1 VVVYFKAVFTTPSCH
16 ANALFYYFLVA
27 SLFCFYCAFSVII
40 LCLFQYRLGVLLA
53 TLVEDQ
59 EDGSGKKE
67 EGRRRHRNPEE
78 GDREEEEEDEEKGVE
93 GNHRDRPSV
102 LGGAN
107 EEEEE
112 EAANHRPESYYH
124 FAEVVREDPTHAGT
138 CRANIVVDV
147 LNTVQQLTH
156 LHLFSLLSV
165 PPLKVPC
172 LKWPPRNKTWATTI
186 PRSLC

>member
-1 VVVYFKAVFTTPSCH
+1 MHCFVF
-16 ANALFYYFLVA
+16 LFA
-27 SLFCFYCAFSVII
+27 SLFYFYCAFSVII

-78 GDREEEEEDEEKGVE
+78 GDREEEDEGEEEGVE

-102 LGGAN
+102 VGGAN

-138 CRANIVVDV
+138 CHVNIVVDV

>member
-1 VVVYFKAVFTTPSCH
+1 M
-16 ANALFYYFLVA
+16 
-27 SLFCFYCAFSVII
+27 
-40 LCLFQYRLGVLLA
+40 LLA

-78 GDREEEEEDEEKGVE
+78 GDREEEDEEEGEEKGVE
-93 GNHRDRPSV
+93 GNHRGRASV

-107 EEEEE
+107 EEEEEEE